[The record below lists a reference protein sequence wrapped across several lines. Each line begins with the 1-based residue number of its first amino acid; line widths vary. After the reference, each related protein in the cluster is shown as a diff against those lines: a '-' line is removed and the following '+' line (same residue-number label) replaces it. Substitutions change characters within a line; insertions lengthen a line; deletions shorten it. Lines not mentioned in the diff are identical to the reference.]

1 MVLSLHHFLGNGEF
15 LASGRVIFWYWDVLL
30 GFRRLAIVFLAF
42 VFFFFFF
49 FLPGLVWVFLF
60 RILSGFFLLGFFVSG
75 FLGEFIDILRRYY
88 IWGNMMTGKFSL
100 SIPMV
105 IGLRIFFEMV
115 KKIFLQRRVWSWLR
129 MNASDRP
136 NTCKS
141 RGIMIEAC
149 FNWWR
154 PAHGWVTRMQPA
166 YQRRITRRKTA

>member
-1 MVLSLHHFLGNGEF
+1 MVWGKWYYLCTTFLETGS
-15 LASGRVIFWYWDVLL
+15 SGVWPGDFWFIGTSYRVSGVWWLFFCNCFLL
-30 GFRRLAIVFLAF
+30 G
-42 VFFFFFF
+42 
-49 FLPGLVWVFLF
+49 LVLVFLF
-60 RILSGFFLLGFFVSG
+60 RILSGFFLLGFLFPG

-88 IWGNMMTGKFSL
+88 IWGNMITGNFSL

-105 IGLRIFFEMV
+105 IGLWIFFVMV
-115 KKIFLQRRVWSWLR
+115 KMIFLQRRVWSWLR

-149 FNWWR
+149 FDWWR

-166 YQRRITRRKTA
+166 YQWRITRRKTA